1 MVAMAGGGDGP
12 DEADGAG
19 DGDEPDDGLDDDD
32 SSMELAYTTPTV
44 IQKKLGMWKRIV
56 GAICRAFEEVSAFPN
71 SYVTCERFS
80 SLARYVIRRP
90 AGQAATKVPGRRAKL
105 QPGPASQA
113 PSKAGQRPIRFASPT
128 SGFKFHLLQLRLLVP
143 GSSFLDALTM

>member
-1 MVAMAGGGDGP
+1 MPPRESDEEEDAEESGDEGVAAMASGGDEPDEVAMAGGGDGP

-56 GAICRAFEEVSAFPN
+56 GAICRAFEEVSTFPQ
-71 SYVTCERFS
+71 SFEAEKVALVYYSHDGSFGYIAWDSVEE
-80 SLARYVIRRP
+80 IK
-90 AGQAATKVPGRRAKL
+90 ATRTQLDKFGRV
-105 QPGPASQA
+105 GVCA
-113 PSKAGQRPIRFASPT
+113 PR
-128 SGFKFHLLQLRLLVP
+128 SG
-143 GSSFLDALTM
+143 